1 MKSVVVLLA
10 LLASPAAAQLRF
22 REVSQ
27 PWGLSFR
34 HHHGGSGQFY
44 MPETMG
50 SGVVLF
56 DYDLD
61 GDPDVFYV
69 DSGAMP
75 GYKGETPRSVLLRN
89 DGAGKFVDATGRSGI
104 RVASYGMGATAG
116 DVDGDSDL
124 DLYVSAFGPDQ
135 LFRNNGDGTFSE
147 ATAQAGLGN
156 PLWGTS
162 TAFADTDADG
172 DLDLYVTNYV
182 DFSFE
187 KNPVC
192 GNPRLNLRSYC
203 HPDVFNGLPDRFY
216 RNKGDGTF
224 EDATAAAGFSPDTG
238 NGLGVIFGDLDWDGD
253 QDLYVANDM
262 TPAFLF
268 ENKGNGRFEEIGLI
282 SGTALSDLG
291 KPEAGMGVDFGD
303 IDGNGFSDIIK
314 THLDL
319 QTNAVYSNQGSML
332 FIDARYTSKLAE
344 PSMYMVGF
352 GTVFADLDQDGDLD
366 NVVANGHIIH
376 NAELFGTGTTYKQ
389 RNQLFENTG
398 KGVFR
403 EVKDGGIDVVRSSRG
418 LAAGDLDL
426 DGDLDLVVT
435 NSDDLSEVYENV
447 TSSAGGWL
455 QVDLVGRGKNTAAV
469 GARVDLEAGGRKQVR
484 EVRTGTSYLSQNAL
498 TLHFGMGAAEKAD
511 RLTIRW
517 PDGKVQVLTGV
528 AQGRRVVVV
537 EQHDTD

>member
-1 MKSVVVLLA
+1 MRAVLLLV
-10 LLASPAAAQLRF
+10 LLASPGASPATAQLRF

-50 SGVVLF
+50 AGVAVF
-56 DYDLD
+56 DYDGD

-69 DSGAMP
+69 DSGAMR
-75 GYKGETPRSVLLRN
+75 GYQGETPRSALLRN
-89 DGAGKFVDATGRSGI
+89 DGAGKFVDVTERSGI
-104 RVASYGMGATAG
+104 RVTSYGMGTTAG

-135 LFRNNGDGTFSE
+135 LFRNNGDGTFTE
-147 ATAQAGLGN
+147 VTAQAGLGN

-162 TAFADTDADG
+162 AAFADTDADG

-182 DFSFE
+182 DFSYE
-187 KNPVC
+187 KNPIC
-192 GNPRLNLRSYC
+192 GNQRLGLRSYC
-203 HPDVFNGLPDRFY
+203 HPDVFNGEPDRFY
-216 RNKGDGTF
+216 RNRGDGTF
-224 EDATAAAGFSPDTG
+224 EDATAAAGFAPDAG

-268 ENKGNGRFEEIGLI
+268 ENKGNGKFEEIGLL

-291 KPEAGMGVDFGD
+291 KPEAGMGVDLGD
-303 IDGNGFSDIIK
+303 IDGNGFEDIIK

-319 QTNAVYSNQGSML
+319 QTNAVYSNQGSLL

-366 NVVANGHIIH
+366 NVIANGHIIH
-376 NAELFGTGTTYKQ
+376 NAELFKTGTTYKQ

-403 EVKDGGIDVVRSSRG
+403 EVKDGGLDVVRSSRG

-447 TSSAGGWL
+447 TAPAGGWL
-455 QVDLVGRGKNTAAV
+455 QVDLAGKRKNTAAI
-469 GARVDLEAGGRKQVR
+469 GARVELESGGRKQVR
-484 EVRTGTSYLSQNAL
+484 ETRTGASYLSQSAL
-498 TLHFGMGAAEKAD
+498 TLHFGMGTAAQAD

-517 PDGKVQVLTGV
+517 PDGKVQALTRLPKD
-528 AQGRRVVVV
+528 RRIVVF
-537 EQHDTD
+537 QP